1 MEVSLPAQTIKIENT
16 IEIEEKKE
24 KKTESLWRM
33 SSTVWEKEHP
43 FHGESILT
51 PALGYFPGLLK

>member
-1 MEVSLPAQTIKIENT
+1 M
-16 IEIEEKKE
+16 
-24 KKTESLWRM
+24 RM